1 MAKDPDR
8 VAPRFEPESTGFMSG
23 FLADEDV
30 FDRSATW
37 RLGLWAGAS
46 VGAVVLAVYASHSSM
61 ASRRDQVAPAD
72 LARQEQQLESIAK
85 ESQNESRRLASAIE
99 TLNGDRDRLYYRVT
113 ALEQGLESMT
123 GAIAKQNV
131 AAASP
136 QAAPSSAPATTEPQ
150 SAAQNPAPA
159 PIVSLVSTVTKAPDK
174 PPAEVAATSEQAPA
188 AVASVAAIASV
199 AEKAAAQKPST
210 QPASAPSPSLV
221 ASKSLMGPPD
231 AAAGKLI
238 EADKAAKPAQA
249 ISKPE
254 VVAASSPAEE
264 SEADASA
271 PSATQLAVQR
281 TEFGIDV
288 GGANSLGGLRA
299 LWRGLLK
306 SRSNAV
312 LTTLRPIIVI
322 KENSN
327 GLGMQLRLVAG
338 PFGDAAAAAKI
349 CAGMIEN
356 ERPCETT
363 VFEGQRLAMNADD
376 PAAAKPT
383 PVRRSGRWRSTTKRV
398 ALEEPA
404 KKPDPPSTISSFF
417 GRR

>member
-8 VAPRFEPESTGFMSG
+8 VAPRFEPEGTGFMSG

-72 LARQEQQLESIAK
+72 LARQEQQLQSIAK

-136 QAAPSSAPATTEPQ
+136 QAAPGSAPATTEPQ
-150 SAAQNPAPA
+150 SAPQNSAPA
-159 PIVSLVSTVTKAPDK
+159 PIVSAVSTVTKTPDK
-174 PPAEVAATSEQAPA
+174 PPAEVAATPEQTPA
-188 AVASVAAIASV
+188 AAASV

-210 QPASAPSPSLV
+210 QPAPAPSPSLV
-221 ASKSLMGPPD
+221 VSKSLMGPPD

-238 EADKAAKPAQA
+238 ESDKSAKPAQA
-249 ISKPE
+249 ISNPQ
-254 VVAASSPAEE
+254 VVAASGPADEAE
-264 SEADASA
+264 SDASP

-306 SRSNAV
+306 SRSNAA

-338 PFGDAAAAAKI
+338 PLGDAAAAAKI

-383 PVRRSGRWRSTTKRV
+383 PVRRSGRGRSTTKRV
-398 ALEEPA
+398 AIEEPA

-417 GRR
+417 SRR

>member
-46 VGAVVLAVYASHSSM
+46 VGAVVLAVYASHSSI

-72 LARQEQQLESIAK
+72 LARQEQQLQSIAK
-85 ESQNESRRLASAIE
+85 DSQNESRRLASAIE

-113 ALEQGLESMT
+113 ALEHGLESLT
-123 GAIAKQNV
+123 GAIEKQNV
-131 AAASP
+131 TAESP
-136 QAAPSSAPATTEPQ
+136 QTAPTSAPVTTEPQ
-150 SAAQNPAPA
+150 SAAQDSAPA
-159 PIVSLVSTVTKAPDK
+159 PIVSPVSTVTKTPDK
-174 PPAEVAATSEQAPA
+174 PAAEVAATSEQAPA
-188 AVASVAAIASV
+188 AVASVV
-199 AEKAAAQKPST
+199 EKAAAQKPST
-210 QPASAPSPSLV
+210 QPAPAPLPSLV

-238 EADKAAKPAQA
+238 ESDKSAKPVQA

-254 VVAASSPAEE
+254 LVAASGPADEA
-264 SEADASA
+264 EADASP

-376 PAAAKPT
+376 PAGAKPT

-398 ALEEPA
+398 AIEEPA